1 MADYVKTENICKNC
15 SLDICITKGKIAYV
29 KDKTHTEQAHIHSN
43 FELYINI
50 SGDVSFLVENKLYPI
65 SRGDIIITMPNEI
78 HHCVYNSTSLHED
91 YCIWINA
98 QGDMAKMLNLDTN
111 RNKGEHNLISMT
123 KEDKQRAIKLIQ
135 GMKSKYD
142 AKSFKSPGALAE
154 LFSLFSLIGK
164 YSYSDKSAIVLPE
177 LLEDVLKYIDTNLGS
192 ECSGEKIASEFYISR
207 ATLYRMF
214 KTHLNISPA
223 KYIEAKRLSLAK
235 EMLEKKK
242 SIQEVYSTCGFN
254 DYSHF
259 ISIFKKRFGTTPHKY
274 IKETH

>member
-1 MADYVKTENICKNC
+1 M
-15 SLDICITKGKIAYV
+15 
-29 KDKTHTEQAHIHSN
+29 
-43 FELYINI
+43 
-50 SGDVSFLVENKLYPI
+50 
-65 SRGDIIITMPNEI
+65 
-78 HHCVYNSTSLHED
+78 
-91 YCIWINA
+91 
-98 QGDMAKMLNLDTN
+98 
-111 RNKGEHNLISMT
+111 
-123 KEDKQRAIKLIQ
+123 
-135 GMKSKYD
+135 
-142 AKSFKSPGALAE
+142 
-154 LFSLFSLIGK
+154 
-164 YSYSDKSAIVLPE
+164 
-177 LLEDVLKYIDTNLGS
+177 EDVLKYIDTNLGS